1 MKIRI
6 KYVGTDENNVTVNS
20 IYTVLGVVT
29 TTGGEASAVIV
40 NDLGEPRVTKTISD
54 TSRWRLVSVETEVGK
69 PEQIYP

>member
-6 KYVGTDENNVTVNS
+6 KYVGTDESNVTVNS

-29 TTGGEASAVIV
+29 TTGGEAAAVIV

-54 TSRWRLVSVETEVGK
+54 ASRWQLVSVETEVGK